1 MGLNLNAIFGAVIT
15 LSVTVMVLGIA
26 LTILGKLATT
36 SGITANAASA
46 VNSSVLALDDFIEW
60 IGIIVIAIAG
70 GVVFT
75 LVLKAFQ
82 GGTN

>member
-1 MGLNLNAIFGAVIT
+1 MAVNLNSIFGAVVT

-26 LTILGKLATT
+26 LTILGKLGST
-36 SGITANAASA
+36 SGIGNSASAA
-46 VNSSVLALDDFIEW
+46 VNSSITQLDDFVEW

-75 LVLKAFQ
+75 LVLQAFQ
-82 GGTN
+82 N

>member
-1 MGLNLNAIFGAVIT
+1 MALQMNAIFGAVIT
-15 LSVTVMVLGIA
+15 LSVTVMILGIA

-36 SGITANAASA
+36 SGVTNQASTA
-46 VNSSVLALDDFIEW
+46 VNSSILALDDFVDW

-75 LVLKAFQ
+75 LILKAFQ
-82 GGTN
+82 GR

>member
-1 MGLNLNAIFGAVIT
+1 MAVNLNSIFGAVVT

-26 LTILGKLATT
+26 LTILGKLGSTT
-36 SGITANAASA
+36 GISYTAGQA
-46 VNSSVLALDDFIEW
+46 VNSSITQLDDFVEW

-75 LVLKAFQ
+75 LVLQAFQ
-82 GGTN
+82 N

>member
-1 MGLNLNAIFGAVIT
+1 MAVNLNSIFGAVVT

-26 LTILGKLATT
+26 LTILGKLGSTT
-36 SGITANAASA
+36 GISYSAGQA
-46 VNSSVLALDDFIEW
+46 VNSSITQLDDFVEW

-75 LVLKAFQ
+75 LVLQAFQ
-82 GGTN
+82 N

>member
-1 MGLNLNAIFGAVIT
+1 MAVNLNSIFGAVIT

-26 LTILGKLATT
+26 LTILGKLGAT
-36 SGITANAASA
+36 SGVSNSASAA
-46 VNSSVLALDDFIEW
+46 VNSSITQLDDFVEW

-75 LVLKAFQ
+75 LVLQAFQ
-82 GGTN
+82 N

>member
-1 MGLNLNAIFGAVIT
+1 MAVNLNSIFGAVVT

-26 LTILGKLATT
+26 LTILGKLGSTT
-36 SGITANAASA
+36 GISYAAGQA
-46 VNSSVLALDDFIEW
+46 VNSSITQLDDFVEW

-75 LVLKAFQ
+75 LVLQAFQ
-82 GGTN
+82 N